1 MGAWFVCPILF
12 GYTVDWCMV
21 NLFHSKSFILLNI
34 YIYMYWVYFCFI
46 NQENYNHVSFETLN
60 DLLQCRMYFQAQFV
74 LSCQKEIY
82 LKYGFFF
89 FSFFLLDLFAL
100 LSVYHKS
107 FIFLKKHNAVYFIS
121 VSSVCSLN
129 LNLEKIIF
137 FFINLNIII
146 HLIKI

>member
-1 MGAWFVCPILF
+1 MWVLDLYAQYYLVILSIDAWLICFTPSHLF
-12 GYTVDWCMV
+12 YW
-21 NLFHSKSFILLNI
+21 I

-46 NQENYNHVSFETLN
+46 NQENYNHVSFETFN

-129 LNLEKIIF
+129 LDLEKIF
-137 FFINLNIII
+137 FFLSI
-146 HLIKI
+146 

>member
-1 MGAWFVCPILF
+1 M
-12 GYTVDWCMV
+12 
-21 NLFHSKSFILLNI
+21 
-34 YIYMYWVYFCFI
+34 
-46 NQENYNHVSFETLN
+46 VSFFL
-60 DLLQCRMYFQAQFV
+60 
-74 LSCQKEIY
+74 
-82 LKYGFFF
+82 
-89 FSFFLLDLFAL
+89 FFLLDLFAL

-129 LNLEKIIF
+129 LDLEKIF